1 MTYLGNHPSQGNM
14 ASQNMALENNE
25 NYDPSIGC
33 LKPLSPAEQN
43 IAPSPPSYSRVALS
57 ELQNTNLGLKSAS
70 NYTQRSH
77 STPSARTYPSD
88 GLNIIIPM
96 GGVGSRFQREG
107 YRFPKPLIKI
117 VGRPMLCWLVENLR
131 LMPQDTL
138 WLAIQDE
145 VEDEFQVGQSM
156 KKWFPS
162 LNVRLIRLNYLTK
175 GATETLFIVAQ
186 SMPMSHRRRRTV
198 SLDCDT
204 IYHHD
209 IITDIRNLPPGVGG
223 CFYFQDTGCEPI
235 FSYLVHDEN
244 NLITDIQEKKA
255 ISTNANTGAYVFP
268 SGSTLQQWAN
278 IVLDSKLDANGTKT
292 GEYFTSQMIEE
303 MIKVGKI
310 PFIAIPVSTE
320 AFSCVGTPRQLDEF
334 LLKVSRKDSTIKPK
348 RQRFCFDLDMTLV
361 GFPQEPGDYSTC
373 PPIWQNIELVK
384 ALHKAG
390 HYIIIQ
396 TARRMRTHNG
406 NVGAVIADIGSVTIA
421 SLEKYGIP
429 YDEIFFGKPYAH
441 VYIDDLAVHANV
453 DTRREVGWLAS
464 DIDTEENGA
473 GKNLLADA
481 KHAKRAGVIASREFN
496 HVQIVGE
503 RVMKSSKTPKLMAEM
518 YFYSRVPPSIRSL
531 FPEMYSTSYVPQTR
545 TFSFTMEKVQ
555 GVSYSHLLTSRSL
568 THRRLEAMLQE
579 LHRIHTCN
587 DEHASPCPGLI
598 STEIQEI
605 LSGTSKQAI
614 GIFKNAPSADASSH
628 GIDIYANYAKKL
640 KSRYSDYREIYNH
653 LGSQKTSQLYGSI
666 LAGLESYE
674 SQHRAVPAAYIHGDP
689 VFSNIV
695 LDETARKVTFL
706 DVRSLQGEIYT
717 TVGDIC
723 YDLAKVLQSLHGYDH
738 IILANNEVIE
748 SSALDDPSLRLS
760 KLLKPEDRVFLFSLQ
775 EYFWTF
781 VQEKY
786 GSSIQLHDLLTLMA
800 SLLFTLIPLH
810 RPAVQPL
817 FLQMCANV
825 LEHETACPR

>member
-1 MTYLGNHPSQGNM
+1 M
-14 ASQNMALENNE
+14 APGIVSLENDE
-25 NYDPSIGC
+25 NHDPSAHPTKTGLLVESNGAITSS
-33 LKPLSPAEQN
+33 SP
-43 IAPSPPSYSRVALS
+43 SRPALS
-57 ELQNTNLGLKSAS
+57 ILHNTILGP
-70 NYTQRSH
+70 RSVSGSYH
-77 STPSARTYPSD
+77 RPHTVPNTRTNPSD
-88 GLNIIIPM
+88 GLNVIIPM

-131 LMPQDTL
+131 LTSQDTL

-162 LNVRLIRLNYLTK
+162 LNVRLVRLNYLTK

-186 SMPMSHRRRRTV
+186 SMPVSHRRRRTV

-209 IITDIRNLPPGVGG
+209 ILTDIRNLPAGMGG
-223 CFYFQDTGCEPI
+223 CFFFQDTGSEPI
-235 FSYLVHDEN
+235 FSYIVYDEN
-244 NLITDIQEKKA
+244 NTIIDIQEKKA

-268 SGSTLQQWAN
+268 SGSALQQWAN
-278 IVLDSKLDANGTKT
+278 IILDSKLDTNGGKT

-310 PFIAIPVSTE
+310 PFTAIPVSGD

-334 LLKVSRKDSTIKPK
+334 LLKISQQDSTIKPK

-384 ALHKAG
+384 QLHKAG
-390 HYIIIQ
+390 HHIIIQ

-421 SLEKYGIP
+421 SLQKYGIP
-429 YDEIFFGKPYAH
+429 YDELFFGKPYAH
-441 VYIDDLAVHANV
+441 VYVDDLAVHANV
-453 DTRREVGWLAS
+453 DTRREIGWLAS
-464 DIDTEENGA
+464 DVDILEDGTE
-473 GKNLLADA
+473 KNLLADA
-481 KHAKRAGVIASREFN
+481 KHAKKAGVIASREFN
-496 HVQIVGE
+496 HVQIIGE

-518 YFYSRVPPSIRSL
+518 YFYSRVPISIRGL
-531 FPEMYSTSYVPQTR
+531 FPEMYSTSYVPQTK
-545 TFSFTMEKVQ
+545 TFSFTMQKVQ

-579 LHRIHTCN
+579 LYRIHTC
-587 DEHASPCPGLI
+587 DEEHALPHAGLL
-598 STEIQEI
+598 SKEIDEI
-605 LSGTSKQAI
+605 LSDNNAQTLKDFDDAPSVDGLNTGTS
-614 GIFKNAPSADASSH
+614 
-628 GIDIYANYAKKL
+628 IYANYARKL
-640 KSRYSDYREIYNH
+640 KSRYNDYREVYDL
-653 LGSQKTSQLYGSI
+653 LGSNKTSQLYATL

-674 SQHRAVPAAYIHGDP
+674 TRDRAIPAAYIHGDP
-689 VFSNIV
+689 VLSNVV

-706 DVRSLQGEIYT
+706 DVRSLQGDMFT
-717 TVGDIC
+717 TAGDVC

-738 IILANNEVIE
+738 IILGSNEGNGPPNV
-748 SSALDDPSLRLS
+748 DDPAMKLA
-760 KLLKPEDRVFLFSLQ
+760 KLLKPEDRAFLSSLQ
-775 EYFWTF
+775 DFFWSF

-786 GSSIQLHDLLTLMA
+786 GSAVQLHDLLTLMA

-810 RPAVQPL
+810 RSAVQPL

-825 LEHETACPR
+825 LEHETGFPL

>member
-1 MTYLGNHPSQGNM
+1 MAPENDENH
-14 ASQNMALENNE
+14 
-25 NYDPSIGC
+25 DPSTPSWKPASFRDADGIG
-33 LKPLSPAEQN
+33 S
-43 IAPSPPSYSRVALS
+43 PSPHPRPALSTLQNSILGPRSASDSYSRTRSTLS
-57 ELQNTNLGLKSAS
+57 T
-70 NYTQRSH
+70 
-77 STPSARTYPSD
+77 RTGPSD

-96 GGVGSRFQREG
+96 GGIGSRFQREG

-162 LNVRLIRLNYLTK
+162 LNVRLVRLNYLTK

-186 SMPMSHRRRRTV
+186 SMPVSHRRRKTV

-209 IITDIRNLPPGVGG
+209 ILTDIRNLPSGVGG
-223 CFYFQDTGCEPI
+223 CFYFQDTGSEPI
-235 FSYLVHDEN
+235 FSYVVHDEN
-244 NLITDIQEKKA
+244 NMITDIQEKKA

-268 SGSTLQQWAN
+268 SGSALQQWAN
-278 IVLDSKLDANGTKT
+278 IVLDSKLDANGSKT

-310 PFIAIPVSTE
+310 PFTAIPVCGE

-334 LLKVSRKDSTIKPK
+334 LLKISRKDSTIKPK

-373 PPIWQNIELVK
+373 PPIWQNIDLVK

-390 HYIIIQ
+390 HHIIIQ

-421 SLEKYGIP
+421 SLQRYGIP

-464 DIDTEENGA
+464 DIDSQEDGTE
-473 GKNLLADA
+473 KNLLADA
-481 KHAKRAGVIASREFN
+481 KYAKKAGVIASREFN
-496 HVQIVGE
+496 HVQIIGE

-518 YFYSRVPPSIRSL
+518 YFYSRVPASIRGL
-531 FPEMYSTSYVPQTR
+531 FPEMYSTSYVPQTK
-545 TFSFTMEKVQ
+545 TFSFTMQKVQ

-568 THRRLEAMLQE
+568 THRRLEAMLEE
-579 LHRIHTCN
+579 LYRIHTCAE
-587 DEHASPCPGLI
+587 EHATPSAGLL
-598 STEIQEI
+598 SKEIDEI
-605 LSGTSKQAI
+605 LSGATKQAL
-614 GIFKNAPSADASSH
+614 GDFRDAPSIDGPSH
-628 GIDIYANYAKKL
+628 HGDIYANYAQKL
-640 KSRYSDYREIYNH
+640 KSRYHDYREVYDL
-653 LGSQKTSQLYGSI
+653 LGPHKTSQLYASI

-674 SQHRAVPAAYIHGDP
+674 VQDRAIPAAYIHGDP
-689 VFSNIV
+689 VFSNAV

-706 DVRSLQGEIYT
+706 DVRSLQGDVFT
-717 TVGDIC
+717 TAGDIC

-738 IILANNEVIE
+738 IILGSNDSGETSV
-748 SSALDDPSLRLS
+748 LDDPGLRLS
-760 KLLKPEDRVFLFSLQ
+760 KLLKPEDRVFLSDLQ
-775 EYFWTF
+775 AFFWSF

-786 GSSIQLHDLLTLMA
+786 GSAVQLHDLLTLMA

-825 LEHETACPR
+825 LEHETACPV

>member
-1 MTYLGNHPSQGNM
+1 
-14 ASQNMALENNE
+14 
-25 NYDPSIGC
+25 
-33 LKPLSPAEQN
+33 
-43 IAPSPPSYSRVALS
+43 
-57 ELQNTNLGLKSAS
+57 
-70 NYTQRSH
+70 
-77 STPSARTYPSD
+77 
-88 GLNIIIPM
+88 M
-96 GGVGSRFQREG
+96 GGIGSRFQREG

-162 LNVRLIRLNYLTK
+162 LNVRLVRLNYLTK

-186 SMPMSHRRRRTV
+186 SMPVSHRRRKTV

-209 IITDIRNLPPGVGG
+209 ILTDIRNLPSGVGG
-223 CFYFQDTGCEPI
+223 CFYFEDTGSEPI
-235 FSYLVHDEN
+235 FSYVVHDEN
-244 NLITDIQEKKA
+244 NMITDIQEKKA

-268 SGSTLQQWAN
+268 SGSALQQWAN
-278 IVLDSKLDANGTKT
+278 IVLDSKLDANGSKT

-310 PFIAIPVSTE
+310 PFTAIPVCGE

-334 LLKVSRKDSTIKPK
+334 LLKISRKDSTIKPK
-348 RQRFCFDLDMTLV
+348 PQRFCFDLDMTLV

-373 PPIWQNIELVK
+373 PPIWQNIDLVK

-390 HYIIIQ
+390 HHIIIQ

-421 SLEKYGIP
+421 SLQRYGIP

-464 DIDTEENGA
+464 DADNQEDGA
-473 GKNLLADA
+473 EKNLLADA
-481 KHAKRAGVIASREFN
+481 KYAKKAGVIASREFN
-496 HVQIVGE
+496 HVQIIGE

-518 YFYSRVPPSIRSL
+518 YFYSRVPASIRGL
-531 FPEMYSTSYVPQTR
+531 FPEMYSTSYVPQTK
-545 TFSFTMEKVQ
+545 TFSFTMQKVQ

-568 THRRLEAMLQE
+568 THRRLEVMLEE
-579 LHRIHTCN
+579 LYRIHMCA
-587 DEHASPCPGLI
+587 DEHATPSAGLI
-598 STEIQEI
+598 SKEIDEI
-605 LSGTSKQAI
+605 LSGTTKLAL
-614 GIFKNAPSADASSH
+614 GDFKDAPSIDGPSH
-628 GIDIYANYAKKL
+628 HGDIYANYAQKL
-640 KSRYSDYREIYNH
+640 KSRYQDYREVYDL
-653 LGSQKTSQLYGSI
+653 LGPHKTSQLYASI

-674 SQHRAVPAAYIHGDP
+674 VQDRAIPASYIHGDP
-689 VFSNIV
+689 VFSNAV

-706 DVRSLQGEIYT
+706 DVRSLQGDVFT
-717 TVGDIC
+717 TAGDIC

-738 IILANNEVIE
+738 VILGSNDSGETSV
-748 SSALDDPSLRLS
+748 LDDPGLRLS
-760 KLLKPEDRVFLFSLQ
+760 KLLKPEDRVFLSDLQ
-775 EYFWTF
+775 AFFWSF

-786 GSSIQLHDLLTLMA
+786 GSAVQLHDLLTLMA

-825 LEHETACPR
+825 LEHETACPV